1 MRHRTIPLSWPAVSY
16 TLEPSVGRL
25 IEARVFDLHTREE
38 ADEYS
43 RRLAEVVSQM
53 PKGVAPVLCA
63 DHRPVRIYPQP
74 AADRLAELFT
84 HMNSRL
90 ERVAILVSP
99 TNATLGLQLDRI
111 VLQALKDSE
120 MWAYVPYQEQAQAGR
135 QDWSWAH
142 APIEAALEAE
152 LGSMDRNTVTVLAD
166 PALLGTLGLMHWLSG
181 FYERARGGRFGL
193 IVLALPGGV
202 HDNRVRLNERY
213 NLPYTPD
220 MAAVYLDEVA

>member
-1 MRHRTIPLSWPAVSY
+1 MSY

-111 VLQALKDSE
+111 VRE
-120 MWAYVPYQEQAQAGR
+120 
-135 QDWSWAH
+135 
-142 APIEAALEAE
+142 
-152 LGSMDRNTVTVLAD
+152 
-166 PALLGTLGLMHWLSG
+166 
-181 FYERARGGRFGL
+181 
-193 IVLALPGGV
+193 
-202 HDNRVRLNERY
+202 VRNERRHAFRAVPEA
-213 NLPYTPD
+213 LDHMRVSLDATE
-220 MAAVYLDEVA
+220 MARAERFLAEWTG